1 MAKVSQQK
9 DYHEVWSPNGNKYC
23 LVFVWLMYVMH
34 ASIYV
39 CIYFS
44 HVSKKMLLR
53 LSLGKEAKNM
63 STGIPNVVMYVIA
76 QRVYMIKYTEAH

>member
-1 MAKVSQQK
+1 MA
-9 DYHEVWSPNGNKYC
+9 
-23 LVFVWLMYVMH
+23 YVCNACIH
-34 ASIYV
+34 L

-63 STGIPNVVMYVIA
+63 STDIPNVVMYVIA